1 MKVGCWHLCWCWVWG
16 WRQATMNTTP
26 CLAGDT
32 GAGAEVA
39 AVTEGPGPARAE
51 QQFSQTP
58 HRSLT
63 AVTRHQQHSHNNNNC
78 YTHHQWHQ
86 RRRGE
91 EEEERPSKVRNHL
104 CHSLDK
110 LCILDMIVLK
120 LRERLGQG
128 QVTFKL
134 YLSLPGAYVHQI
146 ICLPS
151 YLQVKVI

>member
-1 MKVGCWHLCWCWVWG
+1 MYEGLCKG
-16 WRQATMNTTP
+16 WLLAFVLVLGVRVATGYHEHDSLP

-78 YTHHQWHQ
+78 YTHHQ
-86 RRRGE
+86 
-91 EEEERPSKVRNHL
+91 
-104 CHSLDK
+104 
-110 LCILDMIVLK
+110 
-120 LRERLGQG
+120 
-128 QVTFKL
+128 
-134 YLSLPGAYVHQI
+134 
-146 ICLPS
+146 
-151 YLQVKVI
+151 